1 MSRRTSLV
9 SAPTVDSYRPFWE
22 VGIGTA
28 LILLVLFTHGFAMF
42 AVQGAFDK
50 WFPRVEVRR
59 DVLLRNLLI
68 AGAVLSLLAI
78 HYVEILMW
86 AFALYAVEAFDDLR
100 SAFYFAGGAYTTY
113 GSGSLALPENWRLL
127 GFMIATSG
135 LFTFAWTAGI
145 LIGVMNRF
153 HDAARG
159 PTGTRIAGGPSNVGD
174 VDTD

>member
-1 MSRRTSLV
+1 ME
-9 SAPTVDSYRPFWE
+9 SYRPLWE

-50 WFPRVEVRR
+50 WFPRVTLRR

-68 AGAVLSLLAI
+68 GGTVLSLLAI

-86 AFALYAVEAFDDLR
+86 AAALYAVAAFGDMR

-113 GSGSLALPENWRLL
+113 GSGTLALPDSWRLL

-135 LFTFAWTAGI
+135 LFTS
-145 LIGVMNRF
+145 
-153 HDAARG
+153 RG
-159 PTGTRIAGGPSNVGD
+159 PRAF
-174 VDTD
+174 

>member
-1 MSRRTSLV
+1 MEG
-9 SAPTVDSYRPFWE
+9 YRPFWE

-42 AVQGAFDK
+42 AVQRAFDR
-50 WFPRVEVRR
+50 WFPKVALRR
-59 DVLLRNLLI
+59 HTFLRNLLI
-68 AGAVLSLLAI
+68 AGAVLSLLGI

-86 AFALYAVEAFDDLR
+86 AAALYTVDAFGDLR

-113 GSGSLALPENWRLL
+113 GSGTLMLPDRWRLL

-153 HDAARG
+153 HDVGSSVQGERRARAAPQSRG
-159 PTGTRIAGGPSNVGD
+159 NDAA
-174 VDTD
+174 

>member
-1 MSRRTSLV
+1 MEG
-9 SAPTVDSYRPFWE
+9 YRPLWE

-28 LILLVLFTHGFAMF
+28 LILLVLFVHGFAMF

-50 WFPRVEVRR
+50 WFPRVVLRR

-68 AGAVLSLLAI
+68 AGAVLSLLGI
-78 HYVEILMW
+78 HYLEILMW
-86 AFALYAVEAFDDLR
+86 ASALYAVDAFGDLR

-113 GSGSLALPENWRLL
+113 GSGDLQLPQNWRLL

-153 HDAARG
+153 HDAGTTRTPRERPVAR
-159 PTGTRIAGGPSNVGD
+159 AED
-174 VDTD
+174 VRNTD

>member
-1 MSRRTSLV
+1 MEG
-9 SAPTVDSYRPFWE
+9 YRPLWE

-50 WFPRVEVRR
+50 WFPRVEVRH

-68 AGAVLSLLAI
+68 AGAVLSLLGI
-78 HYVEILMW
+78 HYLEILMW
-86 AFALYAVEAFDDLR
+86 ASALYAVDAFGDLR

-113 GSGSLALPENWRLL
+113 GSGDLALPENWRLL

-153 HDAARG
+153 HDAGRSASATRSARSHVD
-159 PTGTRIAGGPSNVGD
+159 PRGG
-174 VDTD
+174 DTE

>member
-1 MSRRTSLV
+1 ME
-9 SAPTVDSYRPFWE
+9 DYRPLFE

-50 WFPRVEVRR
+50 WFPRVEPQRNA
-59 DVLLRNLLI
+59 LLRILLI
-68 AGAVLSLLAI
+68 AGAVLSLLGV

-86 AFALYAVEAFDDLR
+86 ACALYAVDAFSDMR

-113 GSGSLALPENWRLL
+113 GSGSLGLPHDWRLL

-145 LIGVMNRF
+145 LIGVMTRF
-153 HDAARG
+153 HDAGHGKNGPRIGHGRAPARDDA
-159 PTGTRIAGGPSNVGD
+159 IE
-174 VDTD
+174 